1 MMRMTGG
8 TKSVAMMTPNTI
20 FFPRNS
26 ILANGY
32 APIAAGAT
40 TSAALQAAG
49 IMLFANHRSTGVPS
63 ALRIER
69 YAAVVGFF
77 GIHVGGT
84 AVASLPVL
92 NDVTNMKMSGL
103 RKSSARTVSTT

>member
-8 TKSVAMMTPNTI
+8 TKSVAMMTANTI

-26 ILANGY
+26 IRASGY
-32 APIAAGAT
+32 AAIAAVAT
-40 TSAALQAAG
+40 TSAALQAAA
-49 IMLFANHRSTGVPS
+49 IMLFANQRSTGVPS
-63 ALRIER
+63 ASRMVR

-92 NDVTNMKMSGL
+92 NEVTNMKMSGL
-103 RKSSARTVSTT
+103 RNSSARTISTT